1 LIIEVTHEDLKVPDG
16 ELVYV
21 KPKKYVKEPKYVDV
35 SSTFSPPPDFRGIDL
50 RGLNENLWCWD
61 VYFGLNLDRS
71 IKSQASVRGG
81 DLILSAKVL
90 PNGGKIV
97 VKERKM
103 TSEERILFGLETDP
117 NAKNPFAP
125 QQRNKSVEVR

>member
-1 LIIEVTHEDLKVPDG
+1 MIIEVTHEDLKVPDG

-103 TSEERILFGLETDP
+103 TSEERILFGLEIFY
-117 NAKNPFAP
+117 A
-125 QQRNKSVEVR
+125 